1 MKHLSDFYLLI
12 EEKCRFPK
20 EACDVLNAV
29 AKRLDEEPDFA
40 AEFDRAR
47 RLFMFPKAHNIR
59 RYLDMIKSTAEKHG
73 VPEYTLDL
81 VFLMSCSELLY
92 RRFKARG
99 VSDEIFWESMND
111 LRYKL
116 LECMECKG
124 VVGTFVASWFQG
136 FYEVD
141 RFALG
146 RFQFEERDFPC
157 DFTTSAGFKI
167 KKGDACVNFHIPSSG
182 VPLSDEVRFDAYKK
196 AYDFFSHCRKDN
208 NIYFICSSWL
218 LYPRHREFLP
228 ENLNIL
234 RFMDDFEIFDSSEH
248 EGFGDDWRVFGH
260 YTDFP
265 LEEWPEDTSLRK
277 AYKKWLTDGNP
288 TGHGCGVIVFDGE
301 KILR

>member
-1 MKHLSDFYLLI
+1 MKHLSEFYLLI

-20 EACDVLNAV
+20 EACDELNAV

-47 RLFMFPKAHNIR
+47 RLFMFPKAHSIG
-59 RYLDMIKSTAEKHG
+59 RYLDMIKNTAEKYG
-73 VPEYTLDL
+73 VHEYTLDL
-81 VFLMSCSELLY
+81 VFLMSCSELLL
-92 RRFKARG
+92 RRFRAKG
-99 VSDEIFWESMND
+99 ISDEIFWESMND

-116 LECMECKG
+116 LECMECEH
-124 VVGTFVASWFQG
+124 VVGTFVAGWFQG

-146 RFQFEERDFPC
+146 RFQFEERDFPR

-167 KKGDACVNFHIPSSG
+167 KKGDVCVNFHIPSSG

-196 AYDFFSHCRKDN
+196 AYDFFKRCRKDN

-228 ENLNIL
+228 ETLNIR
-234 RFMDDFEIFDSSEH
+234 RFMDDFEIFDSAEH
-248 EGFGDDWRVFGH
+248 ESFGDDWRVFGH
-260 YTDFP
+260 YTELP
-265 LEEWPEDTSLRK
+265 LEEWPEDTTLRK
-277 AYKKWLTDGNP
+277 AYKQWLTSGNP